1 MLDLLW
7 TCLNP
12 RMAFRNYFSNYAVT
26 FLRFYLWERAASRC
40 TVRNHRCYFSI
51 CTVCM
56 CFLSIIVV
64 LCYLHLA
71 VVTLISS
78 KLVVMIMHIFSASC
92 ETCSV
97 VISFLNSLKSLFLLN
112 FLLQSSTAVQISF
125 PRSVHFFISPLVNWK
140 RNLHSPPCDRVC
152 QQPQRVWLKLCL

>member
-1 MLDLLW
+1 M
-7 TCLNP
+7 CL
-12 RMAFRNYFSNYAVT
+12 FFSKPVQQSIWRCLICKLIKSHGPT
-26 FLRFYLWERAASRC
+26 FLFFLQ
-40 TVRNHRCYFSI
+40 I
-51 CTVCM
+51 
-56 CFLSIIVV
+56 LSIIVV

-92 ETCSV
+92 ATYSV

-112 FLLQSSTAVQISF
+112 FLLQSSTAVQICF

-152 QQPQRVWLKLCL
+152 QQPQRV